1 MEHIFSINAIELAS
15 ELADDKVVSH
25 FSELE
30 KSYLNFDP
38 STNTYT
44 YTDEAQDLFN
54 EYYDEY
60 LTKIE
65 ETKATKQLTI
75 QVYGVR
81 LDDFKWSDD
90 AIKFNLNLSDD
101 DFITT
106 AEEQGYVWSLEGY
119 TKEYNIGKLPKLDFI
134 RFINLTEKI

>member
-15 ELADDKVVSH
+15 ELADEKVISD

-44 YTDEAQDLFN
+44 YTDEAQNLFN

-81 LDDFKWSDD
+81 LSEMPRED
-90 AIKFNLNLSDD
+90 AIRFHLNLSDD
-101 DFITT
+101 DFMTS

-119 TKEYNIGKLPKLDFI
+119 TKQYNMDTLPKIDFI

>member
-1 MEHIFSINAIELAS
+1 MEHIFSINAIELAC
-15 ELADDKVVSH
+15 ELAEEKVKQQ
-25 FSELE
+25 FPAGMY
-30 KSYLNFDP
+30 KDFDEY
-38 STNTYT
+38 TKTYT
-44 YTDEAQDLFN
+44 YIDEAQDLFN

-65 ETKATKQLTI
+65 ETRATKQLTI

-101 DFITT
+101 DFMTT

-119 TKEYNIGKLPKLDFI
+119 TKEYNLGKLPKLDFI

>member
-1 MEHIFSINAIELAS
+1 MEHIFSINVIELAS
-15 ELADDKVVSH
+15 ELADDKVVAD

-75 QVYGVR
+75 QVYGVVIGDMPIDKATAFT
-81 LDDFKWSDD
+81 LD
-90 AIKFNLNLSDD
+90 LSDD

-119 TKEYNIGKLPKLDFI
+119 TKEFNLGKLPKLDFI

>member
-15 ELADDKVVSH
+15 ELADEKVISD

-81 LDDFKWSDD
+81 LSEMPRED
-90 AIKFNLNLSDD
+90 AIRFHLNLSDD
-101 DFITT
+101 DFMTS

-119 TKEYNIGKLPKLDFI
+119 TKQYNMDTLPKIDFI

>member
-1 MEHIFSINAIELAS
+1 MEHIFSINAIELAC
-15 ELADDKVVSH
+15 ELAEEKVKQH
-25 FSELE
+25 FPTGMY
-30 KSYLNFDP
+30 KDFDEY
-38 STNTYT
+38 TKTYT

-65 ETKATKQLTI
+65 GTKASKQLTI

-81 LDDFKWSDD
+81 LDDFDD
-90 AIKFNLNLSDD
+90 DTDFNLNLSDD
-101 DFITT
+101 DFMTS

-119 TKEYNIGKLPKLDFI
+119 TKQYNMDTLPKLDFI

>member
-1 MEHIFSINAIELAS
+1 MEHIFSINAIELAC
-15 ELADDKVVSH
+15 ELAEEKVKQH
-25 FSELE
+25 FPTGMY
-30 KSYLNFDP
+30 KDFDEY
-38 STNTYT
+38 TKTYT

-65 ETKATKQLTI
+65 GTKASKQLTI

-81 LDDFKWSDD
+81 LDDFDD
-90 AIKFNLNLSDD
+90 DTHFNLNLSDD
-101 DFITT
+101 DFMTS

-119 TKEYNIGKLPKLDFI
+119 TKQYNMDTLPKLDFI

>member
-1 MEHIFSINAIELAS
+1 MEHIFSINAIELAC
-15 ELADDKVVSH
+15 ELAEEKVKQH
-25 FSELE
+25 FPTGMY
-30 KSYLNFDP
+30 KDFDEY
-38 STNTYT
+38 TKTYT

-65 ETKATKQLTI
+65 GTKASKQLTI

-81 LDDFKWSDD
+81 LDDFDD
-90 AIKFNLNLSDD
+90 DTDFNLNLSDD
-101 DFITT
+101 DFMTS

-119 TKEYNIGKLPKLDFI
+119 TKQYNMDTLPKIDFI

>member
-1 MEHIFSINAIELAS
+1 MEHIFSINAIELAC
-15 ELADDKVVSH
+15 ELAEEKVKQH
-25 FSELE
+25 FPTGMY
-30 KSYLNFDP
+30 KDFDEY
-38 STNTYT
+38 TKTYS

-81 LDDFKWSDD
+81 LSEMPRED
-90 AIKFNLNLSDD
+90 AIRFHLNLSDD
-101 DFITT
+101 EFMTS

-119 TKEYNIGKLPKLDFI
+119 TKQYNMDTLPKIDFI

>member
-15 ELADDKVVSH
+15 ELAEAKVKDS
-25 FSELE
+25 FPTR
-30 KSYLNFDP
+30 KYLDFDEY
-38 STNTYT
+38 TKTFTYT
-44 YTDEAQDLFN
+44 EEAQQLFN
-54 EYYDEY
+54 QYYDEY

-81 LDDFKWSDD
+81 LSEMPRED
-90 AIKFNLNLSDD
+90 AIRFHLNLSDD
-101 DFITT
+101 DFMTS

-119 TKEYNIGKLPKLDFI
+119 TKQYNMDTLIKPDFI

>member
-15 ELADDKVVSH
+15 ELADEKVISD

-81 LDDFKWSDD
+81 LSEMPRED
-90 AIKFNLNLSDD
+90 AIRFHLNLSDD
-101 DFITT
+101 DFMTS

-119 TKEYNIGKLPKLDFI
+119 TKQYNMDTLPKLDFI

>member
-15 ELADDKVVSH
+15 ELADEKVISD

-81 LDDFKWSDD
+81 LSEMPRED
-90 AIKFNLNLSDD
+90 AIRFHLNLSDD
-101 DFITT
+101 EFMTS

-119 TKEYNIGKLPKLDFI
+119 TKQYNMDTLPKLDFI